1 MAEHIISFVL
11 DAFLVGLIAFIVIRH
26 AIRGFLNSFISV
38 IKTLLAPF
46 LAVVFNLPLARL
58 ISGWFFATPAKGW
71 IKDWLLSTEQVTL
84 ENGDIAYEVHS
95 FFDGIPKFVVDFIL
109 QSGEEDYSGRHM
121 MSEHFSGLEEGID
134 PLPATLEE
142 IDIISDFLGNRLAL
156 GISIVVSFIIIFV
169 VLEIFF
175 LIFGKVLNKILNK
188 ATIVKRINIALG
200 ALVGLLLGV
209 LVVWVISF
217 GIGRLFMFGSHYYAN
232 VFKNSIIENTLVLN
246 FFVKNDLW
254 EAIKIVAIN

>member
-1 MAEHIISFVL
+1 MAEHIVSFVL
-11 DAFLVGLIAFIVIRH
+11 DALLVGLMAFIIIRH
-26 AIRGFLNSFISV
+26 SIRGFLNSFISV

-58 ISGWFFATPAKGW
+58 ISGWFFTTPAKGW

-84 ENGDIAYEVHS
+84 ENGEIAYKVHA

-109 QSGEEDYSGRHM
+109 QSGEEDFSGRHM
-121 MSEHFSGLEEGID
+121 MSEHFSGLGEGVD

-142 IDIISDFLGNRLAL
+142 IDLISDFLGNRLAL
-156 GISIVVSFIIIFV
+156 GISIVIAFIIIFV
-169 VLEIFF
+169 VAEIFF
-175 LIFGKVLNKILNK
+175 LIFGKILNRILKK
-188 ATIVKRINIALG
+188 AVIIKRINIALG
-200 ALVGLLLGV
+200 AVVGILLAI

-217 GIGRLFMFGSHYYAN
+217 GIGRLFMFGAHYYAN
-232 VFKNSIIENTLVLN
+232 VFKDSIVENTIVLK

-254 EAIKIVAIN
+254 EVIKKIAIN